1 MSYNDN
7 GYQGFRR
14 KLTRGALR
22 ALISFIAIALLAG
35 AVSLQKPVA
44 TPGEAGIGDSLFP
57 LLGNGGYSV
66 QHYTL
71 DLNVNMGENLLEGRA
86 ILEAVA
92 EQSLSTF
99 NLDLF
104 GLEVYSISVDGHAA
118 SWTRQSRELTVTPS
132 FPVDENASFE
142 TVIEYGGRPAS
153 MIDPAIGF
161 RIGWN
166 FLDNRVYV
174 ASQPSGAATW
184 YPVNDHPLDKAT
196 YTLRITVDRP
206 YVVAAG
212 GVLEEVIAAE
222 DRITYVFEMRDR
234 AASYLVTVNIG
245 DFELATD
252 RAPETGVPIRNYFPS
267 RFSDLSQRVF
277 ARQGE
282 MLDFFSAVF
291 GEYPFEVYGA
301 VVIEAGLGFALETQT
316 LSLFGSN
323 VLLGAL
329 PDERSPAE
337 EVIAHELA
345 HQWFGNS
352 ISVADW
358 ADIWLNEGFATYS
371 SWLWF
376 EHAQGAQRLDEIV
389 RDTYAFVSGQ
399 RFFELGMRGE
409 QLQRQ
414 QAVIVPPGAP
424 RPDNLFN
431 VGVYLRGALTLHA
444 LRLQVGDE
452 VFFAILREYYAR
464 FRDSNARTADFIAV
478 AEEVSRQPLGD
489 LFDDWLYAPSVPPLT
504 ALGLFP
510 PSTLE

>member
-1 MSYNDN
+1 MIYR
-7 GYQGFRR
+7 GY
-14 KLTRGALR
+14 RGIKR
-22 ALISFIAIALLAG
+22 ALVSLVAIVLLAG
-35 AVSLQKPVA
+35 AVPLQMPVA
-44 TPGEAGIGDSLFP
+44 SPGEAGIGDSLFP
-57 LLGNGGYSV
+57 SLGNGGYSV

-71 DLNVNMGENLLEGRA
+71 DLSVDMDENRLEGRA
-86 ILEAVA
+86 TLEAVA
-92 EQSLSTF
+92 EQRLSAF

-104 GLEVYSISVDGHAA
+104 GLDVHSVMVDGRAA
-118 SWTRQSRELTVTPS
+118 TWTREGRELTVTPV
-132 FPVDENASFE
+132 FPVDENAMFE
-142 TVIEYGGRPAS
+142 TVIEYGGQPAS
-153 MIDPAIGF
+153 VIDPAIGF
-161 RIGWN
+161 RLGWN
-166 FLDNRVYV
+166 FLDNAVYV

-196 YTLRITVDRP
+196 YTLRVTVDRP

-212 GVLEEVIAAE
+212 GILEEVVVVE
-222 DRITYVFEMRDR
+222 DQITYVFEMRDR

-245 DFELATD
+245 DFQLVTA

-316 LSLFGSN
+316 MSLFGSN

-329 PDERSPAE
+329 PDGRNPAE
-337 EVIAHELA
+337 EIIAHELA

-376 EHAQGAQRLDEIV
+376 EHDQGAQRLDEIV
-389 RDTYAFVSGQ
+389 RETYAFVSGQ

-409 QLQRQ
+409 QLERQ
-414 QAVIVPPGAP
+414 QAAIVPPGAP

-464 FRDSNARTADFIAV
+464 FRDGNARTADFIAV
-478 AEEVSRQPLGD
+478 AEEVSQQPLAD
-489 LFDDWLYAPSVPPLT
+489 LFDAWLYAPGVPSLP

-510 PSTLE
+510 PSVAE

>member
-1 MSYNDN
+1 MAYS
-7 GYQGFRR
+7 GCRGF
-14 KLTRGALR
+14 KKELTSNALR
-22 ALISFIAIALLAG
+22 ALVSLIAIALLAG
-35 AVSLQKPVA
+35 VVPLQTPVA
-44 TPGEAGIGDSLFP
+44 SPGEAGIGDSLFP

-71 DLNVNMGENLLEGRA
+71 DLNVDMGENRLEGRA
-86 ILEAVA
+86 ILEAIA
-92 EQSLSTF
+92 EQDLSAF

-104 GLEVYSISVDGHAA
+104 GLEVHSIAVDGRTA
-118 SWTRQSRELTVTPS
+118 SWARQGRELTVTPA
-132 FPVDENASFE
+132 FPVDENAVFE
-142 TVIEYGGRPAS
+142 TVIEYGGQPAS
-153 MIDPAIGF
+153 LIDPAIGF
-161 RIGWN
+161 RVGWN
-166 FLDNRVYV
+166 FLDDRVYV

-196 YTLRITVDRP
+196 YTLRITVDQP

-212 GVLEEVIAAE
+212 GVLEEVIAA
-222 DRITYVFEMRDR
+222 DDQITYVFEMRDR

-277 ARQGE
+277 ARQGKI
-282 MLDFFSAVF
+282 LDFFSGVF

-329 PDERSPAE
+329 PDGRNPAE
-337 EVIAHELA
+337 EIIAHELA

-352 ISVADW
+352 VSVADW
-358 ADIWLNEGFATYS
+358 ADIWLNEGFATYG

-376 EHAQGAQRLDEIV
+376 EHDQGAQRLDEIV
-389 RDTYAFVSGQ
+389 RETYAFVSGQ

-409 QLQRQ
+409 QLERQ
-414 QAVIVPPGAP
+414 QAAIVPPGAP
-424 RPDNLFN
+424 SPDNLFN

-444 LRLQVGDE
+444 LRLQVSDE

-489 LFDDWLYAPSVPPLT
+489 LFDAWLYAPSVPPLL

-510 PSTLE
+510 PSTGE